1 MTRLILNCPHT
12 HAGRLY
18 ASGDVLD
25 AEPITADWLIAQG
38 VAQPEPE
45 PHPTVPAEPESEP
58 KAKSRSN
65 SYPRQEP
72 QA

>member
-1 MTRLILNCPHT
+1 MTRLILNHPHT

-18 ASGDVLD
+18 ASGDALEVDLT
-25 AEPITADWLIAQG
+25 TAAWLIGQG
-38 VAQPEPE
+38 VASPEPE
-45 PHPTVPAEPESEP
+45 LASIESVVEPEP